1 MKEYGMLIEF
11 PNHLYRV
18 YFPLKDDKVVLE
30 LLKLL
35 IVPYLTKFLEKNASG
50 LKWKLLEAKLEM
62 KKSEHGFMMERD
74 KLIALG
80 IFGLMLF
87 QNLTSV
93 ISLEAVIV
101 FKQYEN
107 TQINLVAIILA
118 ETILTFSHCKR
129 NENGALRCST

>member
-1 MKEYGMLIEF
+1 
-11 PNHLYRV
+11 
-18 YFPLKDDKVVLE
+18 
-30 LLKLL
+30 
-35 IVPYLTKFLEKNASG
+35 
-50 LKWKLLEAKLEM
+50 
-62 KKSEHGFMMERD
+62 MMERD

-118 ETILTFSHCKR
+118 ETILTFSHYKR
-129 NENGALRCST
+129 NEKGALRCST